1 MWWKLT
7 RPCEKLTVSSSAL
20 QKLLRACG
28 IMAEHLA
35 SPPPAKRRCAEPG
48 AGEEDPQ
55 TLVVSRDEHNDDD
68 DAASKPLIEPPEPVK
83 V

>member
-7 RPCEKLTVSSSAL
+7 GRVRPWEISSSAL
-20 QKLLRACG
+20 QKLLCACG
-28 IMAEHLA
+28 TMAEDLA
-35 SPPPAKRRCAEPG
+35 SPPPAKRRCAEPE

-55 TLVVSRDEHNDDD
+55 TLLVSRDEQNNDDD
-68 DAASKPLIEPPEPVK
+68 DATKPLIEPSEPVK